1 MLSTRRSI
9 DYFFYLRLSDL
20 LVEDPVEADV
30 PLGDDGG
37 RGASHHLRVVQWSTL
52 PEGQVSYI
60 TGQLSYTFQ
69 PIFPLIYSTFQPLFR
84 SALSPSNQSS
94 RRLIYLPTTLPVSSI
109 TFQPISPSADLPIS
123 SITFQPIFCSTV
135 LPSHQS
141 SHQLI
146 YLPTDLPVSSITFQ
160 PIFPSADLQYQ
171 SVLSPSNQSS
181 GYLFYLPTNLPIS

>member
-69 PIFPLIYSTFQPLFR
+69 PIFP
-84 SALSPSNQSS
+84 SADLSSNQSS
-94 RRLIYLPTTLPVSSI
+94 Y
-109 TFQPISPSADLPIS
+109 
-123 SITFQPIFCSTV
+123 
-135 LPSHQS
+135 
-141 SHQLI
+141 
-146 YLPTDLPVSSITFQ
+146 
-160 PIFPSADLQYQ
+160 
-171 SVLSPSNQSS
+171 
-181 GYLFYLPTNLPIS
+181 